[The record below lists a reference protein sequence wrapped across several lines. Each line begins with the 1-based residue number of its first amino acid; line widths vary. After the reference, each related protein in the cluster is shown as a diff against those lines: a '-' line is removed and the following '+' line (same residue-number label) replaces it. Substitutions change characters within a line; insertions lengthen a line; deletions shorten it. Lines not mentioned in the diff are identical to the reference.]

1 MSNFTIDSKNT
12 NYEYEISVFVPPIEQ
27 PEDGFPIIYVLD
39 GRSYFDFAK
48 QTINLQFR
56 NSPKTH
62 VEGAIVVGIGHQEK
76 EERARRF
83 LDYTAPAS
91 EYHFPEHTKGKW
103 TEIKEM
109 GGAENFSR
117 FIEEELKP
125 EIESR
130 YHINKNKQTLYGHSL
145 SGYFVLWSYL
155 TKNERFQKYLAVSPS
170 LWWNDEELFQY
181 LEDVDFIEN
190 CSVFIIVGEQEGFM
204 VTDAIRFYDKLPTC
218 ETKQLFIAQEEN
230 HASVVPTTMSRAFRF
245 LTEQNI

>member
-12 NYEYEISVFVPPIEQ
+12 NYQYDISVYAPNMETPKE
-27 PEDGFPIIYVLD
+27 GFPIIYVLD

-48 QTINLQFR
+48 QTINLQVR
-56 NSPKTH
+56 NSPKTKI
-62 VEGAIVVGIGHQEK
+62 EGAIVVGIGHQENG
-76 EERARRF
+76 ESLRRF
-83 LDYTAPAS
+83 LDFTAPAS
-91 EYHFPEHTKGKW
+91 DYHFPEHSKGKW
-103 TEIKEM
+103 VEINEL

-125 EIESR
+125 VIEAR
-130 YHINKNKQTLYGHSL
+130 YPINKNKQTLYGHSL

-155 TKNERFQKYLAVSPS
+155 TKNKCFQAYLAVSPS

-181 LEDVDFIEN
+181 LENEDVKEN
-190 CSVFIIVGEQEGFM
+190 CSVFIIAGEQEGFM

-218 ETKQLFIAQEEN
+218 ETKQLYIAPEEN

-245 LTEQNI
+245 LTEIDK